1 MKLTEDNY
9 NDTARKSQRHEFIE
23 ALCDKSLSLMVS
35 HNDNIVESQMHNCMV
50 DEKEINKDTFQVLL
64 TVEYIR
70 D

>member
-1 MKLTEDNY
+1 MILKEENY

-23 ALCDKSLSLMVS
+23 ALCDKSLSPMIS

-50 DEKEINKDTFQVLL
+50 DEREINNDTFQVIL

>member
-1 MKLTEDNY
+1 MILKEENY

-23 ALCDKSLSLMVS
+23 SLCDKSLSLMVS

-50 DEKEINKDTFQVLL
+50 DEREINNDTFQVIL

>member
-1 MKLTEDNY
+1 MILKEENY

-23 ALCDKSLSLMVS
+23 SLCDKSLSPMIS

-50 DEKEINKDTFQVLL
+50 DEREINNDTFQVIL

>member
-1 MKLTEDNY
+1 MKLTEEKH
-9 NDTARKSQRHEFIE
+9 NDTARRNQRYEFVE
-23 ALCDKSLSLMVS
+23 SLNDKALSRMIS

-50 DEKEINKDTFQVLL
+50 DEREVNKDTFQVIL